1 MGRDLHLKW
10 QGIPW
15 LKIALSHLMLV
26 QQNLLLSYKGLTMF
40 GHFLN
45 QMLFLWKKAN
55 KSYRE

>member
-26 QQNLLLSYKGLTMF
+26 QQNLLLSYKGLTVVEHYVWTF
-40 GHFLN
+40 S
-45 QMLFLWKKAN
+45 
-55 KSYRE
+55 KSDVIFMEKSE